1 VSPIQKAKIVEAV
14 KTRVSGVT
22 LAIGD
27 GANDVS
33 MIQMAHVGIGIS
45 GVEGLQ
51 AARVSDC
58 SVAFFSCLQRL
69 LLVHGRWNYRRIAR
83 LIIFT
88 FYKNITLYM
97 TQFWFATYNQF
108 SGQTLYDSWSLS
120 MYNLAFTALPIMTL
134 AVFDKD
140 VEGKRLLHLTQF
152 PELYSDGM
160 KGRLFNTREFWKY
173 CINAVFHSLVCFFL
187 TIYAC
192 VDLVDVDSGTQ
203 LGMAGH
209 AIVAYSILLN
219 VVTLKC
225 ALEVNTWTLLNA
237 ALFFISIFFWYLFLI
252 VYCILFKAITVNDF
266 ASWYGADTITLKHP
280 CYWLCQLVIVVVA
293 LMRDAGYKY
302 WRKTYEPRLS
312 HVVQEFENRVGDFGR
327 NQVKRETPW
336 LFPKR
341 EIKAFK
347 PSLTSSSGTDR
358 FVEMEPINLESLTS
372 QSSFFA
378 PENTSPGRR
387 KTKISDIIDSCD
399 I

>member
-1 VSPIQKAKIVEAV
+1 
-14 KTRVSGVT
+14 
-22 LAIGD
+22 
-27 GANDVS
+27 
-33 MIQMAHVGIGIS
+33 
-45 GVEGLQ
+45 
-51 AARVSDC
+51 
-58 SVAFFSCLQRL
+58 
-69 LLVHGRWNYRRIAR
+69 
-83 LIIFT
+83 
-88 FYKNITLYM
+88 
-97 TQFWFATYNQF
+97 
-108 SGQTLYDSWSLS
+108 
-120 MYNLAFTALPIMTL
+120 
-134 AVFDKD
+134 
-140 VEGKRLLHLTQF
+140 
-152 PELYSDGM
+152 
-160 KGRLFNTREFWKY
+160 
-173 CINAVFHSLVCFFL
+173 L